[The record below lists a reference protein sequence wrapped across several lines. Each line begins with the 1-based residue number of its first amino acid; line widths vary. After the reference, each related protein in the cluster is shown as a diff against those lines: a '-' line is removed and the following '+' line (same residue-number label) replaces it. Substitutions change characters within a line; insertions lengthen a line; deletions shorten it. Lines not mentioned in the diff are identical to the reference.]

1 MKFLN
6 DQNFFLLKMTQNGP
20 IRENKWFLAIFN
32 FFSFTLVHQAS
43 RLGHFSKIFE
53 NEVLVDF
60 LDFGSLDMLDNAY
73 YGSTSCS
80 KPLEKQKLPDWRAKS
95 CKMRPILQKKS
106 QNLDF

>member
-1 MKFLN
+1 MG
-6 DQNFFLLKMTQNGP
+6 T
-20 IRENKWFLAIFN
+20 
-32 FFSFTLVHQAS
+32 
-43 RLGHFSKIFE
+43 RLSHFSSIFE

-60 LDFGSLDMLDNAY
+60 FDFGSLDMLDTAY

-95 CKMRPILQKKS
+95 CKMRPIMQKKS